1 MKRLLRSN
9 NVFHLRKTPTNKL
22 IFSPNLLIALCATVV
37 SFSTLYIPQPMLP
50 LLANLFSI
58 SSGQAGLLMTA
69 TFLPLGLAPVVY
81 GYFLQ
86 AIPARLMLIVAM
98 TLLMIDQLAFYFVTE
113 FWHLLIL
120 RGIQGLILPAVF
132 TALMTY
138 CASMASPGNIRRS
151 MGFYIGA
158 TIFGG
163 FIGRAIGGFFATGFA
178 WYSAYIV
185 MGLALLIPLF
195 LMRFASA
202 DAEISFQRLDIRS
215 ISRVMADRNFRY
227 VYLVLSTIF
236 FVYASILNLIP
247 FRLIEIDASVS
258 PAFISSLYIGY
269 LIGIPIAFYSDSL
282 SRLLGDER
290 RGLIL
295 GVLLNGVGLVSYLF
309 ADFSVLFVMMFC
321 FAGGFFFIHST
332 LSGLVNHL
340 AREHKGVVNGLYV
353 SIYYLSGALASW
365 LPGYIYDAYG
375 WTVVIISL
383 LALLTLGAWF
393 VTRLRLGSHSGE
405 KSF

>member
-1 MKRLLRSN
+1 M
-9 NVFHLRKTPTNKL
+9 F
-22 IFSPNLLIALCATVV
+22 FSRNILIALCATVV

-50 LLANLFSI
+50 LLADIFAI
-58 SSGQAGLLMTA
+58 SPGQAGLLITA

-98 TLLMIDQLAFYFVTE
+98 TLLMLDQLAFYFASE
-113 FWHLLIL
+113 YWHLLLL
-120 RGIQGLILPAVF
+120 RSIQGLILPAVF

-138 CASMASPGNIRRS
+138 CASMSSPVNVRRT
-151 MGFYIGA
+151 MGLYIGA
-158 TIFGG
+158 TILGG

-178 WYSAYIV
+178 WYTAYVV
-185 MGLALLIPLF
+185 MGFVMLLPLF

-215 ISRVMADRNFRY
+215 ISRVMAERNFRY
-227 VYLVLSTIF
+227 VFLVLSSVF

-247 FRLIEIDASVS
+247 FRLLEIDASVS
-258 PAFISSLYIGY
+258 PFFISALYTGY
-269 LIGIPIAFYSDSL
+269 LIGIPIAFYSEAL
-282 SRLLGDER
+282 SKFLGDDR
-290 RGLIL
+290 RGLML
-295 GVLLNGVGLVSYLF
+295 GVVMIATGLMAYLLT
-309 ADFSVLFVMMFC
+309 DFSILFVTMFC

-340 AREHKGVVNGLYV
+340 ATEHKGVVNGLYV

-365 LPGYIYDAYG
+365 LPGFIYDDYG
-375 WTVVIISL
+375 WTVVIILLLSL
-383 LALLTLGAWF
+383 LSLGAWF
-393 VTRLRLGSHSGE
+393 VTRLRLAG
-405 KSF
+405 

>member
-1 MKRLLRSN
+1 M
-9 NVFHLRKTPTNKL
+9 T
-22 IFSPNLLIALCATVV
+22 IA
-37 SFSTLYIPQPMLP
+37 
-50 LLANLFSI
+50 
-58 SSGQAGLLMTA
+58 
-69 TFLPLGLAPVVY
+69 FLPLGLAPVVY

-98 TLLMIDQLAFYFVTE
+98 ALLMLDQLAFYFASE
-113 FWHLLIL
+113 FWHLILL

-138 CASMASPGNIRRS
+138 CASMASPGNIRRT

-158 TIFGG
+158 TILGG

-178 WYSAYIV
+178 WYTAYVV
-185 MGLALLIPLF
+185 MGFAMLLPIF
-195 LMRFASA
+195 FMRFASA

-215 ISRVMADRNFRY
+215 ISRVMANRNFRY
-227 VYLVLSTIF
+227 VYLVLATVF

-247 FRLIEIDASVS
+247 FRLLDIDSSVS

-269 LIGIPIAFYSDSL
+269 LVGIPIALYSESL
-282 SRLLGDER
+282 SKFLGDER
-290 RGLIL
+290 RGLML
-295 GVLLNGVGLVSYLF
+295 GLALNGLGLMSYLLT
-309 ADFSVLFVMMFC
+309 DFSILFVMMFC

-340 AREHKGVVNGLYV
+340 ATEHKGVVNGLYV

-365 LPGYIYDAYG
+365 LPGIVYDEFG
-375 WTVVIISL
+375 WYAVMTGLIVMLMI
-383 LALLTLGAWF
+383 GGWF
-393 VTRLRLGSHSGE
+393 VSRLKFDS
-405 KSF
+405 

>member
-1 MKRLLRSN
+1 M
-9 NVFHLRKTPTNKL
+9 
-22 IFSPNLLIALCATVV
+22 A
-37 SFSTLYIPQPMLP
+37 
-50 LLANLFSI
+50 
-58 SSGQAGLLMTA
+58 
-69 TFLPLGLAPVVY
+69 FLPLGLAPVVY

-98 TLLMIDQLAFYFVTE
+98 TLLMLDQLAFYFASE
-113 FWHLLIL
+113 FWHLMVL

-138 CASMASPGNIRRS
+138 CASMASPGTVRRT
-151 MGFYIGA
+151 MGLYIGA

-178 WYSAYIV
+178 WYTAYVVIGFA
-185 MGLALLIPLF
+185 MLLPLF
-195 LMRFASA
+195 LMRFASS

-227 VYLVLSTIF
+227 VYLVLSTVF

-247 FRLIEIDASVS
+247 FRLMEIDASVS
-258 PAFISSLYIGY
+258 PFFISALYTGY
-269 LIGIPIAFYSDSL
+269 LVGIPIALYSESV
-282 SRLLGDER
+282 SKFLGDER
-290 RGLIL
+290 RGLML
-295 GVLLNGVGLVSYLF
+295 GVMMNGVGLLSYLLT
-309 ADFSVLFVMMFC
+309 DFSILFVMMFC

-365 LPGYIYDAYG
+365 LPGIIYDAYG
-375 WTVVIISL
+375 WTVVIIIL
-383 LALLTLGAWF
+383 LALLSIGAWF
-393 VTRLRLGSHSGE
+393 VTRLRLAE
-405 KSF
+405 

>member
-1 MKRLLRSN
+1 M
-9 NVFHLRKTPTNKL
+9 
-22 IFSPNLLIALCATVV
+22 IFSRNLLIALCATVV

-58 SSGQAGLLMTA
+58 SSSQAGLLMTIA
-69 TFLPLGLAPVVY
+69 FLPLGLAPVVY

-98 TLLMIDQLAFYFVTE
+98 ALLMLDQLAFYFASE
-113 FWHLLIL
+113 FWHLILL

-138 CASMASPGNIRRS
+138 CASMASPGNIRRT

-158 TIFGG
+158 TILGG

-178 WYSAYIV
+178 WYTAYVV
-185 MGLALLIPLF
+185 MGFAMLLPIF
-195 LMRFASA
+195 FMRFASA

-215 ISRVMADRNFRY
+215 ISRVMANRNFRY
-227 VYLVLSTIF
+227 VYLVLATVF

-247 FRLIEIDASVS
+247 FRLLDIDSSVS

-269 LIGIPIAFYSDSL
+269 LVGIPIALYSESL
-282 SRLLGDER
+282 SKFLGDER
-290 RGLIL
+290 RGLML
-295 GVLLNGVGLVSYLF
+295 GLALNGLGLMSYLLT
-309 ADFSVLFVMMFC
+309 DFSILFVMMFC

-340 AREHKGVVNGLYV
+340 ATEHKGVVNGLYV

-365 LPGYIYDAYG
+365 LPGIVYDEFG
-375 WTVVIISL
+375 WYAVMTGLIVMLMI
-383 LALLTLGAWF
+383 GGWF
-393 VTRLRLGSHSGE
+393 VSRLKFDS
-405 KSF
+405 